1 MPDKLEFCIPNSQIG
16 IIRVDEKVALL
27 YPPKSVISEMGILV
41 SCTGCRFNDR
51 KSTRRQRFEKEKSL
65 ELRDAAR
72 KRTFTTYKGCVT
84 LVDGGAYWP
93 AKVN

>member
-1 MPDKLEFCIPNSQIG
+1 MT
-16 IIRVDEKVALL
+16 EKAR
-27 YPPKSVISEMGILV
+27 EG
-41 SCTGCRFNDR
+41 NDLKR
-51 KSTRRQRFEKEKSL
+51 KKSL